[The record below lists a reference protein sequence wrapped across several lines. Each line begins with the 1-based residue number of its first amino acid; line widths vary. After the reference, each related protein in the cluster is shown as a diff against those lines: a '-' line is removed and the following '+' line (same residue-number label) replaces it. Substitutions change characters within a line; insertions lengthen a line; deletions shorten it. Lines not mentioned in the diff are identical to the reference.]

1 MGSGCILNVNKLK
14 AEWGCIVMRKGWL
27 VSFVFLSILAVIL
40 GATMAAPSQKKKWHI
55 AIVPKALTGEYWVR
69 CKKGAEAAAKQ
80 FGVQLTFVGPSAE
93 TEVDKQIDIVENLL
107 TRGVHA
113 LGISPCDGKA
123 LVPVIEKAIAKGVPV
138 VTVDSDAQT
147 PKRLAYIGTDNEK
160 AGEIAGQELAKLM
173 GGKGKVLIIQG
184 VPGAENLMQRVKGFK
199 RVIAKYPQIRIVSEQ
214 ACQSDQTLSLNI
226 TENALTAHPDLGG
239 IFGVNAPGAP
249 GAAQA
254 VKAAGK
260 TGKVKIVGFDALPDT
275 MRYCAEGVI
284 QAIVEQR
291 PYRMGYLAVRYLKEV
306 LEGKK
311 IPRMVDTGVDII
323 TPEQAKKMLL
333 TPPK

>member
-1 MGSGCILNVNKLK
+1 
-14 AEWGCIVMRKGWL
+14 MRRSW
-27 VSFVFLSILAVIL
+27 VAL
-40 GATMAAPSQKKKWHI
+40 GASVMGASLLLLAFAPVLPQKKQWHI

-80 FGVQLTFVGPSAE
+80 FGVRLTFIGPSAE
-93 TEVDKQIDIVENLL
+93 TEVDKQIDIVENLI
-107 TRGVHA
+107 TRGVDA
-113 LGISPCDGKA
+113 IGISPCDGKA
-123 LVPVIEKAIAKGVPV
+123 LVPVIEKAVAKGIPV
-138 VTVDSDAQT
+138 VTVDSDAKT
-147 PKRLAYIGTDNEK
+147 NKRLAYIGTDNEK
-160 AGEIAGQELAKLM
+160 AGEMAARELVKLM

-199 RVIAKYPQIRIVSEQ
+199 RVIARYPQIRIASEQ
-214 ACQSDQTLSLNI
+214 ACQSDQSLALNI

-254 VKAAGK
+254 VKAVGK
-260 TGKVKIVGFDALPDT
+260 AGKVKIVGFDALPDT
-275 MRYCAEGVI
+275 VRYCAEGVI

-291 PYRMGYLAVRYLKEV
+291 PYRMGYLAVRYLKEA

-323 TPEQAKKMLL
+323 TPERAKKILRAR
-333 TPPK
+333 PK

>member
-1 MGSGCILNVNKLK
+1 MRWKL
-14 AEWGCIVMRKGWL
+14 ATIFAVVGGLLLSL
-27 VSFVFLSILAVIL
+27 VALPTSHA
-40 GATMAAPSQKKKWHI
+40 QKKQWHI

-80 FGVQLTFVGPSAE
+80 FGVKLTFIGPSAE
-93 TEVDKQIDIVENLL
+93 TEVDKQIDIVENLI
-107 TRGVHA
+107 TRGVDA
-113 LGISPCDGKA
+113 IGISPCDGKA
-123 LVPVIEKAIAKGVPV
+123 LVPVIEKAIAKGIPV
-138 VTVDSDAQT
+138 VTVDSDAKT
-147 PKRLAYIGTDNEK
+147 NKRLAYIGTDNEK
-160 AGEIAGQELAKLM
+160 AGEIAAKELAKLM
-173 GGKGKVLIIQG
+173 DGKGKVLIIQG

-199 RVIAKYPQIRIVSEQ
+199 RVIAKYPQIKIVSEQ
-214 ACQSDQTLSLNI
+214 ACQSDQTKALDI
-226 TENALTAHPDLGG
+226 TENALTAHPDLSG

-275 MRYCAEGVI
+275 VRYCAEGVI

-291 PYRMGYLAVRYLKEV
+291 PYRMGYLAVRYLKEA
-306 LEGKK
+306 LGGKK

-323 TPEQAKKMLL
+323 TPEKARKMLL
-333 TPPK
+333 QKPSQK

>member
-1 MGSGCILNVNKLK
+1 LI
-14 AEWGCIVMRKGWL
+14 
-27 VSFVFLSILAVIL
+27 
-40 GATMAAPSQKKKWHI
+40 
-55 AIVPKALTGEYWVR
+55 
-69 CKKGAEAAAKQ
+69 
-80 FGVQLTFVGPSAE
+80 
-93 TEVDKQIDIVENLL
+93 
-107 TRGVHA
+107 TRGVDA
-113 LGISPCDGKA
+113 IGISPCDGKA
-123 LVPVIEKAIAKGVPV
+123 LVPVIEKAIAKGIPV
-138 VTVDSDAQT
+138 VTVDSDAKT
-147 PKRLAYIGTDNEK
+147 NKRLAYIGTDNEK
-160 AGEIAGQELAKLM
+160 AGEIAAKELAKLM
-173 GGKGKVLIIQG
+173 DGKGKVLIIQG

-199 RVIAKYPQIRIVSEQ
+199 RVIAKYPQIKIVSEQ
-214 ACQSDQTLSLNI
+214 ACQSDQTKALDI

-275 MRYCAEGVI
+275 VRYCAEGVI

-291 PYRMGYLAVRYLKEV
+291 PYRMGYLAVRYLKEA

-323 TPEQAKKMLL
+323 TPEKAQKMLL
-333 TPPK
+333 QKPSQK

>member
-1 MGSGCILNVNKLK
+1 MRWKL
-14 AEWGCIVMRKGWL
+14 AAIFAVVSSLLLLL
-27 VSFVFLSILAVIL
+27 VALPTGHA
-40 GATMAAPSQKKKWHI
+40 QKKQWHI

-69 CKKGAEAAAKQ
+69 CKKGAEAAARQ
-80 FGVQLTFVGPSAE
+80 FGVKLTFIGPSAE
-93 TEVDKQIDIVENLL
+93 TEVDKQIDIVENLI
-107 TRGVHA
+107 TRGVDA
-113 LGISPCDGKA
+113 IGISPCDGKA
-123 LVPVIEKAIAKGVPV
+123 LVPVIEKAIAKGIPV
-138 VTVDSDAQT
+138 VTVDSDAKT
-147 PKRLAYIGTDNEK
+147 NKRLAYIGTDNEK
-160 AGEIAGQELAKLM
+160 AGEIAAKELAKLM
-173 GGKGKVLIIQG
+173 DGKGKVLIIQG

-199 RVIAKYPQIRIVSEQ
+199 RVIAKYPQIKIVSEQ
-214 ACQSDQTLSLNI
+214 ACQSDQTKALDI

-275 MRYCAEGVI
+275 VRYCAEGVI

-291 PYRMGYLAVRYLKEV
+291 PYRMGYLAVRYLKEA

-323 TPEQAKKMLL
+323 TPEKAQKMLL
-333 TPPK
+333 QKPSQK

>member
-1 MGSGCILNVNKLK
+1 MRWKLATIFAVVGSLLLL
-14 AEWGCIVMRKGWL
+14 L
-27 VSFVFLSILAVIL
+27 VALPTSHA
-40 GATMAAPSQKKKWHI
+40 QKKQWHI

-80 FGVQLTFVGPSAE
+80 FGVKLTFIGPSAE
-93 TEVDKQIDIVENLL
+93 TEVDKQIDIVENLI
-107 TRGVHA
+107 TRGVDA
-113 LGISPCDGKA
+113 IGISPCDGKA
-123 LVPVIEKAIAKGVPV
+123 LVPVIEKAIAKGIPV
-138 VTVDSDAQT
+138 VTVDSDAKT
-147 PKRLAYIGTDNEK
+147 NKRLAYIGTDNEK
-160 AGEIAGQELAKLM
+160 AGEMAAKELANLM

-199 RVIAKYPQIRIVSEQ
+199 RVIAKYPQIKIVSEQ
-214 ACQSDQTLSLNI
+214 ACQSDQTKALDI

-275 MRYCAEGVI
+275 VRYCAEGVI

-291 PYRMGYLAVRYLKEV
+291 PYRMGYLAVRYLKEA

-323 TPEQAKKMLL
+323 TPEKAQRMLL
-333 TPPK
+333 QKPSQK

>member
-1 MGSGCILNVNKLK
+1 
-14 AEWGCIVMRKGWL
+14 MRRSW
-27 VSFVFLSILAVIL
+27 VAL
-40 GATMAAPSQKKKWHI
+40 GASVMGASLLLLAFAPVLAQKKQWHI

-80 FGVQLTFVGPSAE
+80 FGVRLTFTGPSAE
-93 TEVDKQIDIVENLL
+93 TEVDKQIDIVENLI
-107 TRGVHA
+107 TRGVDA
-113 LGISPCDGKA
+113 IGISPCDGKA
-123 LVPVIEKAIAKGVPV
+123 LVPVIEKAVAKGIPV
-138 VTVDSDAQT
+138 VTVDSDAKT
-147 PKRLAYIGTDNEK
+147 NKRLAYIGTDNEK
-160 AGEIAGQELAKLM
+160 AGEMAARELAKLM

-214 ACQSDQTLSLNI
+214 ACQSDQALALNI
-226 TENALTAHPDLGG
+226 TENALTVHPDLGG

-254 VKAAGK
+254 VKAVGK
-260 TGKVKIVGFDALPDT
+260 AGKVKIVGFDALPDT
-275 MRYCAEGVI
+275 VRYCAEGVI

-291 PYRMGYLAVRYLKEV
+291 PYRMGYLAVRYLKEA

-323 TPEQAKKMLL
+323 TPERAKKMLRAR
-333 TPPK
+333 PK

>member
-1 MGSGCILNVNKLK
+1 MRWKLATIFAVVGSLLLL
-14 AEWGCIVMRKGWL
+14 L
-27 VSFVFLSILAVIL
+27 VALPTSHA
-40 GATMAAPSQKKKWHI
+40 QKKQWHI

-80 FGVQLTFVGPSAE
+80 FGVKLTFIGPSAE
-93 TEVDKQIDIVENLL
+93 TEVDKQIDIVENLI
-107 TRGVHA
+107 TRGVDA
-113 LGISPCDGKA
+113 IGISPCDGKA
-123 LVPVIEKAIAKGVPV
+123 LVLVIEKAIAKGIPV
-138 VTVDSDAQT
+138 VTVDSDAKT
-147 PKRLAYIGTDNEK
+147 NKRLAYIGTDNEK
-160 AGEIAGQELAKLM
+160 AGEIAAKELAKLM
-173 GGKGKVLIIQG
+173 DGKGKVLIIQG

-199 RVIAKYPQIRIVSEQ
+199 RVIAKYPQIKIVSEQ
-214 ACQSDQTLSLNI
+214 ACQSDQTKALDI

-275 MRYCAEGVI
+275 VRYCVEGVI

-291 PYRMGYLAVRYLKEV
+291 PYRMGYLAVRYLKEA

-323 TPEQAKKMLL
+323 TPEKAQKMLL
-333 TPPK
+333 QKPK

>member
-1 MGSGCILNVNKLK
+1 MRWKLATILTFVGGLLLS
-14 AEWGCIVMRKGWL
+14 L
-27 VSFVFLSILAVIL
+27 VVLPASHA
-40 GATMAAPSQKKKWHI
+40 QKKQWHI

-80 FGVQLTFVGPSAE
+80 FGVKLTFIGPSAE
-93 TEVDKQIDIVENLL
+93 TEVDKQIDIVENLI
-107 TRGVHA
+107 TRGVDA
-113 LGISPCDGKA
+113 IGISPCDGKA
-123 LVPVIEKAIAKGVPV
+123 LVPVIEKAIAKGIPV
-138 VTVDSDAQT
+138 VTVDSDAKT
-147 PKRLAYIGTDNEK
+147 DKRLAYIGTDNEK
-160 AGEIAGQELAKLM
+160 AGEIAAKELAKLM

-199 RVIAKYPQIRIVSEQ
+199 RVIAKYPQIKIVSEQ
-214 ACQSDQTLSLNI
+214 ACQSDQTKALDI

-275 MRYCAEGVI
+275 VRYCAEGVI

-291 PYRMGYLAVRYLKEV
+291 PYRMGYLAVRYLKEA

-323 TPEQAKKMLL
+323 TPEKARKMLL
-333 TPPK
+333 QKPK

>member
-1 MGSGCILNVNKLK
+1 MLWKLATIFIVVGSLLLS
-14 AEWGCIVMRKGWL
+14 L
-27 VSFVFLSILAVIL
+27 VALPTSHA
-40 GATMAAPSQKKKWHI
+40 QKKQWHI

-80 FGVQLTFVGPSAE
+80 FGVKLTFIGPSAE
-93 TEVDKQIDIVENLL
+93 TEVDKQIDIVENLI
-107 TRGVHA
+107 TRGVDA
-113 LGISPCDGKA
+113 IGISPCDGKA
-123 LVPVIEKAIAKGVPV
+123 LVPVIEKAIAKGIPV
-138 VTVDSDAQT
+138 VTVDSDAKT
-147 PKRLAYIGTDNEK
+147 NKRLAYIGTDNEK
-160 AGEIAGQELAKLM
+160 AGEIAAKELAKLM
-173 GGKGKVLIIQG
+173 DRKGKVLIIQG

-199 RVIAKYPQIRIVSEQ
+199 RVIAKYPQIKIVSEQ
-214 ACQSDQTLSLNI
+214 ACQSDQTKALDI

-275 MRYCAEGVI
+275 VRYCAEGVI

-291 PYRMGYLAVRYLKEV
+291 PYRMGYLAVRYLKEA

-323 TPEQAKKMLL
+323 TPEKAQKMLL
-333 TPPK
+333 QKPSQK

>member
-1 MGSGCILNVNKLK
+1 MRWKLATILTVVGGLLLS
-14 AEWGCIVMRKGWL
+14 L
-27 VSFVFLSILAVIL
+27 VVLPASHA
-40 GATMAAPSQKKKWHI
+40 QKKQWHI

-80 FGVQLTFVGPSAE
+80 FGVKLTFIGPSAE
-93 TEVDKQIDIVENLL
+93 TEVDKQIDIVENLI
-107 TRGVHA
+107 TRGVDA
-113 LGISPCDGKA
+113 IGISPCDGKA
-123 LVPVIEKAIAKGVPV
+123 LVPVIEKAIAKGITV
-138 VTVDSDAQT
+138 VTVDSDAKT
-147 PKRLAYIGTDNEK
+147 DKRLAYIGTDNEK
-160 AGEIAGQELAKLM
+160 AGEIAAKELAKLM

-199 RVIAKYPQIRIVSEQ
+199 RVIAKYPQIKIVSEQ
-214 ACQSDQTLSLNI
+214 ACQSDQTKALDI

-275 MRYCAEGVI
+275 VRYCAEGVI

-291 PYRMGYLAVRYLKEV
+291 PYRMGYLAVRYLKEA

-323 TPEQAKKMLL
+323 TPEKARKMLL
-333 TPPK
+333 QKPK

>member
-1 MGSGCILNVNKLK
+1 MRWKLATIFAVVGSLLLLPVALPTSH
-14 AEWGCIVMRKGWL
+14 A
-27 VSFVFLSILAVIL
+27 
-40 GATMAAPSQKKKWHI
+40 QKKQWHI

-80 FGVQLTFVGPSAE
+80 FGVKLTFIGPSAE
-93 TEVDKQIDIVENLL
+93 TEVDKQIDIVENLI
-107 TRGVHA
+107 TRGVDA
-113 LGISPCDGKA
+113 IGISPCDGKA
-123 LVPVIEKAIAKGVPV
+123 LVPVIEKAIAKGIPV
-138 VTVDSDAQT
+138 VTVDSDAKT
-147 PKRLAYIGTDNEK
+147 NKRLAYIGTDNEK
-160 AGEIAGQELAKLM
+160 AGEMAAKELAKLM
-173 GGKGKVLIIQG
+173 DGKGKVLIIQG

-199 RVIAKYPQIRIVSEQ
+199 RVIAKYPQIKIVSEQ
-214 ACQSDQTLSLNI
+214 ACQSDQTKALDI

-275 MRYCAEGVI
+275 VRYCAEGVI

-291 PYRMGYLAVRYLKEV
+291 PYRMGYLAVRYLKEA

-323 TPEQAKKMLL
+323 TPEKARKMLL
-333 TPPK
+333 QKPK

>member
-1 MGSGCILNVNKLK
+1 MRWKLATIFAVVGSLLLL
-14 AEWGCIVMRKGWL
+14 L
-27 VSFVFLSILAVIL
+27 VALPTSHA
-40 GATMAAPSQKKKWHI
+40 QKKQWHI

-80 FGVQLTFVGPSAE
+80 FGVKLTFIGPSAE
-93 TEVDKQIDIVENLL
+93 TEVDKQIDIVENLI
-107 TRGVHA
+107 TRGVDA
-113 LGISPCDGKA
+113 IGISPCDGKA
-123 LVPVIEKAIAKGVPV
+123 LVPVIEKAIAKGIPV
-138 VTVDSDAQT
+138 VTVDSDAKT
-147 PKRLAYIGTDNEK
+147 NKRLAYIGTDNEK
-160 AGEIAGQELAKLM
+160 AGEMAAKELANLM

-199 RVIAKYPQIRIVSEQ
+199 RVIAKYPQIKIVSEQ
-214 ACQSDQTLSLNI
+214 ACQSDQTKALDI

-275 MRYCAEGVI
+275 VRYCAEGVI

-291 PYRMGYLAVRYLKEV
+291 PYRMGYLAVRYLKEA

-323 TPEQAKKMLL
+323 TPEKAQKMLL
-333 TPPK
+333 QKPK

>member
-1 MGSGCILNVNKLK
+1 
-14 AEWGCIVMRKGWL
+14 MRRSW
-27 VSFVFLSILAVIL
+27 VAL
-40 GATMAAPSQKKKWHI
+40 GASVMGASLLLLAFAPVLPQKKQWHI

-80 FGVQLTFVGPSAE
+80 FGVRLTFIGPSAE
-93 TEVDKQIDIVENLL
+93 TEVDKQIDIVENLI
-107 TRGVHA
+107 TRGVDA
-113 LGISPCDGKA
+113 IGISPCDGKA
-123 LVPVIEKAIAKGVPV
+123 LVPVIEKAVAKGIPV
-138 VTVDSDAQT
+138 VTVDSDAKT
-147 PKRLAYIGTDNEK
+147 NKRLAYIGTDNEK
-160 AGEIAGQELAKLM
+160 AGEMAARELVKLM

-199 RVIAKYPQIRIVSEQ
+199 RVIARYPQIRIASEQ
-214 ACQSDQTLSLNI
+214 ACQSDQALALNI

-254 VKAAGK
+254 VKAVGK
-260 TGKVKIVGFDALPDT
+260 AGKVKIVGFDALPDT
-275 MRYCAEGVI
+275 VRYCAEGVI

-291 PYRMGYLAVRYLKEV
+291 PYRMGYLAVRYLKEA

-323 TPEQAKKMLL
+323 TPERAKKILRAR
-333 TPPK
+333 PK

>member
-1 MGSGCILNVNKLK
+1 MRWKLATIFAVVGSLLLL
-14 AEWGCIVMRKGWL
+14 L
-27 VSFVFLSILAVIL
+27 VALPTSHA
-40 GATMAAPSQKKKWHI
+40 QKKQWHI

-80 FGVQLTFVGPSAE
+80 FGVKLTFIGPSAE
-93 TEVDKQIDIVENLL
+93 TEVDKQIDIVENLI
-107 TRGVHA
+107 TRGVDA
-113 LGISPCDGKA
+113 IGISPCDGKA
-123 LVPVIEKAIAKGVPV
+123 LVPVIEKAIAKGIPV
-138 VTVDSDAQT
+138 VTVDSDAKT
-147 PKRLAYIGTDNEK
+147 NKRLAYIGTDNEK
-160 AGEIAGQELAKLM
+160 AGEIAAKELAKLM

-199 RVIAKYPQIRIVSEQ
+199 RVIAKYPQIKIVSEQ
-214 ACQSDQTLSLNI
+214 ACQSDQTKALDI

-275 MRYCAEGVI
+275 VRYCAEGVI

-291 PYRMGYLAVRYLKEV
+291 PYRMGYLAVRYLKEA

-323 TPEQAKKMLL
+323 TPEKARKMLL
-333 TPPK
+333 QKPK

>member
-1 MGSGCILNVNKLK
+1 MRQYWGTLGVLMIGLILMLLTFSSVP
-14 AEWGCIVMRKGWL
+14 A
-27 VSFVFLSILAVIL
+27 
-40 GATMAAPSQKKKWHI
+40 QKQKWHI

-80 FGVQLTFVGPSAE
+80 FGVRLTFIGPSAE
-93 TEVDKQIDIVENLL
+93 TEVDKQIDIIENLL
-107 TRGVHA
+107 TRKVDAIGV
-113 LGISPCDGKA
+113 SPCDGKA
-123 LVPVIEKAIAKGVPV
+123 LVPVIEKAVAKGVPL
-138 VTVDSDAQT
+138 VTVDSDAKT

-160 AGEIAGQELAKLM
+160 AGELAAKELAKLM
-173 GGKGKVLIIQG
+173 GEKGKVLIIQG

-199 RVIAKYPQIRIVSEQ
+199 RVISKYPGIKIVSEQ

-275 MRYCAEGVI
+275 IRYCAEGVI

-291 PYRMGYLAVRYLKEV
+291 PYRMGYLAVRYLKEA

-323 TPEQAKKMLL
+323 TPQKARKMLL
-333 TPPK
+333 VSPK

>member
-1 MGSGCILNVNKLK
+1 MRWKLAAIFAVVGSLLLS
-14 AEWGCIVMRKGWL
+14 L
-27 VSFVFLSILAVIL
+27 VALPTSHA
-40 GATMAAPSQKKKWHI
+40 QKKQWHI

-80 FGVQLTFVGPSAE
+80 FGVKLTFIGPSAE
-93 TEVDKQIDIVENLL
+93 TEVDKQIDIVENLI
-107 TRGVHA
+107 TRGVDA
-113 LGISPCDGKA
+113 IGISPCDGKA
-123 LVPVIEKAIAKGVPV
+123 LVPVIEKAIAKGIPV
-138 VTVDSDAQT
+138 VTVDSDAKT
-147 PKRLAYIGTDNEK
+147 NKRLAYIGTDNEK
-160 AGEIAGQELAKLM
+160 AGEIAAKELAKLM

-199 RVIAKYPQIRIVSEQ
+199 RVIAKYPQIKIVSEQ
-214 ACQSDQTLSLNI
+214 ACQSDQTKALDI

-239 IFGVNAPGAP
+239 IFGVNAPVAP

-275 MRYCAEGVI
+275 VRYCAEGVI

-291 PYRMGYLAVRYLKEV
+291 PYRMGYLAVRYLKEA

-323 TPEQAKKMLL
+323 TPEKAQKMLL
-333 TPPK
+333 QKPSQK

>member
-1 MGSGCILNVNKLK
+1 MRWKLATIFAVVGSLLLS
-14 AEWGCIVMRKGWL
+14 L
-27 VSFVFLSILAVIL
+27 VALPTSHA
-40 GATMAAPSQKKKWHI
+40 QKKQWHI

-80 FGVQLTFVGPSAE
+80 FGVKLTFIGPSAE
-93 TEVDKQIDIVENLL
+93 TEVDKQIDIVENLI
-107 TRGVHA
+107 TRGVDA
-113 LGISPCDGKA
+113 IGISPCDGKA
-123 LVPVIEKAIAKGVPV
+123 LVPVIEKAIAKGIPV
-138 VTVDSDAQT
+138 VTVDSDAKT
-147 PKRLAYIGTDNEK
+147 NKRLAYIGTDNEK
-160 AGEIAGQELAKLM
+160 AGEIAAKELAKLM

-199 RVIAKYPQIRIVSEQ
+199 RVIAKYPQIKIVSEQ
-214 ACQSDQTLSLNI
+214 ACQSDQTKALDI

-275 MRYCAEGVI
+275 VRYCAEGVI

-291 PYRMGYLAVRYLKEV
+291 PYRMGYLAVRYLKEA

-323 TPEQAKKMLL
+323 TPEKARKMLL
-333 TPPK
+333 QKPK

>member
-1 MGSGCILNVNKLK
+1 MPWKLATIFAVVGSLLLL
-14 AEWGCIVMRKGWL
+14 L
-27 VSFVFLSILAVIL
+27 VVLPTSHA
-40 GATMAAPSQKKKWHI
+40 QKKQWHI

-69 CKKGAEAAAKQ
+69 CKKGAEAAARQ
-80 FGVQLTFVGPSAE
+80 FGVKLTFIGPSAE
-93 TEVDKQIDIVENLL
+93 TEVDKQIDIVENLI
-107 TRGVHA
+107 TRGVDA
-113 LGISPCDGKA
+113 IGISPCDGKA
-123 LVPVIEKAIAKGVPV
+123 LVPVIEKAIAKGIPV
-138 VTVDSDAQT
+138 VTVDSDAKT
-147 PKRLAYIGTDNEK
+147 NKRLAYIGTDNEK
-160 AGEIAGQELAKLM
+160 AGEIAAKELAKLIV
-173 GGKGKVLIIQG
+173 GKGKVLIIQG

-199 RVIAKYPQIRIVSEQ
+199 RVIAKYPQIKIVSEQ
-214 ACQSDQTLSLNI
+214 ACQSDQTKALDI

-275 MRYCAEGVI
+275 VRYCAEGVI

-291 PYRMGYLAVRYLKEV
+291 PYRMGYLAVRYLKEA

-323 TPEQAKKMLL
+323 TPEKAQMMLL
-333 TPPK
+333 QKPSQK

>member
-1 MGSGCILNVNKLK
+1 
-14 AEWGCIVMRKGWL
+14 
-27 VSFVFLSILAVIL
+27 
-40 GATMAAPSQKKKWHI
+40 
-55 AIVPKALTGEYWVR
+55 
-69 CKKGAEAAAKQ
+69 
-80 FGVQLTFVGPSAE
+80 
-93 TEVDKQIDIVENLL
+93 
-107 TRGVHA
+107 
-113 LGISPCDGKA
+113 
-123 LVPVIEKAIAKGVPV
+123 
-138 VTVDSDAQT
+138 VTVDSDAKT
-147 PKRLAYIGTDNEK
+147 NKRLAYIGTDNEK
-160 AGEIAGQELAKLM
+160 AGEIAAKELAKLM

-199 RVIAKYPQIRIVSEQ
+199 RVIAKYPQIKIVSEQ
-214 ACQSDQTLSLNI
+214 ACQSDQTKALDI

-275 MRYCAEGVI
+275 VRYCAEGVI

-291 PYRMGYLAVRYLKEV
+291 PYRMGYLAVRYLKEA

-323 TPEQAKKMLL
+323 TPEKAQKMLL
-333 TPPK
+333 QKPSQK

>member
-1 MGSGCILNVNKLK
+1 MRWKLAAIFAVVGSLLFL
-14 AEWGCIVMRKGWL
+14 L
-27 VSFVFLSILAVIL
+27 VALPTSHA
-40 GATMAAPSQKKKWHI
+40 QKKQWHI

-80 FGVQLTFVGPSAE
+80 FGVKLTFIGPSAE
-93 TEVDKQIDIVENLL
+93 TEVDKQIDIVENLI
-107 TRGVHA
+107 TRGVDA
-113 LGISPCDGKA
+113 IGISPCDGKA
-123 LVPVIEKAIAKGVPV
+123 LVPVIEKAIAKGIPV
-138 VTVDSDAQT
+138 VTVDSDAKT
-147 PKRLAYIGTDNEK
+147 NKRLAYIGTDNEK
-160 AGEIAGQELAKLM
+160 GGEIAAKELAKLM
-173 GGKGKVLIIQG
+173 DGKGKVLIIQG

-199 RVIAKYPQIRIVSEQ
+199 RVIAKYPQIKIVSEQ
-214 ACQSDQTLSLNI
+214 ACQSDQTKALDI

-260 TGKVKIVGFDALPDT
+260 TSKVKIVGFDALPDT
-275 MRYCAEGVI
+275 VRYCAEGVI

-291 PYRMGYLAVRYLKEV
+291 PYRMGYLAVRYLKEA

-323 TPEQAKKMLL
+323 TPEKAQKMLL
-333 TPPK
+333 QKPK